1 MTTAPACRASSRPPG
16 AVPVGLGAPI
26 GVLLRADLATQSRRA
41 RRAYQA
47 NRHHQASRPPPTTPI
62 RPRLHKEST
71 PREISRLVFG
81 LPCGEARSGVKIGR
95 GRPLTSLLL
104 GPGEAGG
111 SSDAGSRA
119 VGPSVS
125 P

>member
-1 MTTAPACRASSRPPG
+1 MGRET
-16 AVPVGLGAPI
+16 
-26 GVLLRADLATQSRRA
+26 DDQ
-41 RRAYQA
+41 
-47 NRHHQASRPPPTTPI
+47 PPTLHDGPATGFTQRVQAITPHQ
-62 RPRLHKEST
+62 PRSAGLLDDL
-71 PREISRLVFG
+71 REILRLVFG